1 MGQEVAVI
9 DNANTQVS
17 LIESIDIQAISN
29 IMTKI
34 NTMQALIQKT
44 LKPEHDFGVIP
55 GTNKPTLLKPGAEKI
70 LMMFGLTSE
79 YEFLDKIED
88 FQKGFF
94 SYSVKCILTKN
105 GNKITEGVGHANT
118 YEGRYRWRWVKE
130 QDLPVNIDKDSLISR
145 TNRWGKTEYKVENDD
160 PYTLANTVLKMA
172 KKRAQIDATLTVGSL
187 SEVFTQDLEDMKEFL
202 ENEEVENMTI
212 EDAGNIKVT
221 FGKKHNGKTLKE
233 ILESDRSY
241 IEWLLTADKTDAVIK
256 KACEMLLAVPGTPK
270 DTEKLQQQEQQ
281 EQQVQQVDEQKVI
294 SKAQAKR
301 MFALARGNADL
312 VKAVLEM
319 YGYTSSQSVL
329 KEQYEEIC
337 KEIENVAKAS

>member
-105 GNKITEGVGHANT
+105 GNKITEGVGQANT

-130 QDLPVNIDKDSLISR
+130 QDLPKNIDIDKDSLISR

-202 ENEEVENMTI
+202 QDEEIENMTE
-212 EDAGNIKVT
+212 EDAANVRIT
-221 FGKKHNGKTLKE
+221 FGKKHNGKTLGE
-233 ILESDRSY
+233 ILQTDKGY
-241 IEWLLTADKTDAVIK
+241 IEWLLTADKTDAVLK
-256 KACEMLLAVPGTPK
+256 KACEMLLKTSGTLK
-270 DTEKLQQQEQQ
+270 GTEKPQQQE
-281 EQQVQQVDEQKVI
+281 DEQKVI

-337 KEIENVAKAS
+337 KEIENVAKVS